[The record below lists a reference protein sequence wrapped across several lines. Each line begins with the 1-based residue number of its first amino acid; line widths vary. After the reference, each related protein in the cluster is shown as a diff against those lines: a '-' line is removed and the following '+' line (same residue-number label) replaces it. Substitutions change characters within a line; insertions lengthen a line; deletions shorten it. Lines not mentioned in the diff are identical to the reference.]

1 MRGRPRL
8 YRLTDCPTHQ
18 GDSGGPLFVCDP
30 KCRQIGIT
38 SWGIGCARDRFPGVY
53 TRVAAYQDWIEKI
66 VHKYY

>member
-1 MRGRPRL
+1 MS
-8 YRLTDCPTHQ
+8 HQ

-66 VHKYY
+66 IHKY

>member
-1 MRGRPRL
+1 MRHL
-8 YRLTDCPTHQ
+8 FSFSLQ

-53 TRVAAYQDWIEKI
+53 TRVACYQDWIEKI
-66 VHKYY
+66 IHKY